1 VELFKTERLCIQ
13 TLREIMQK
21 QILGFFALISAITT
35 SILLYNKNLDTGLI
49 ASVAALIFISLHLR
63 VQGQKPPVVKEEKP
77 TIKLIDD
84 LNDRLNAS
92 KHQVQSLQARL
103 KELEAEAK
111 AADSEDA
118 AVLMFLRV
126 LQEKSRILD
135 FALTDI
141 ARLPDPQVGAAA
153 RVVHQGLRTVL
164 QDSFDIKPIADASE
178 GQSLEL
184 PDNFDSSRYRILQQ
198 AAGDQKAQGIVLHRG
213 WEVKTMNLPRT
224 LRRPGDPLPSVLAPV
239 EIEAREVV
247 Q

>member
-1 VELFKTERLCIQ
+1 
-13 TLREIMQK
+13 MQK
-21 QILGFFALISAITT
+21 QILGFFALLSAITT
-35 SILLYNKNLDTGLI
+35 SIMLYNKSLDTGLI
-49 ASVAALIFISLHLR
+49 ASVATLIFIALHLR
-63 VQGQKPPVVKEEKP
+63 FQGQKPAVVKDEKP
-77 TIKLIDD
+77 GIKLIDE

-103 KELEAEAK
+103 KELEADAK

-126 LQEKSRILD
+126 LQEKSRLLD

-164 QDSFDIKPIADASE
+164 QDSFDIKPIAEASE
-178 GQSLEL
+178 GQNLQL
-184 PDNFDSSRYRILQQ
+184 PENFDSSRYRILQQ
-198 AAGDQKAQGIVLHRG
+198 SAGDQKAQGIVLHRG
-213 WEVKTMNLPRT
+213 WEVKKMNLPRT

-239 EIEAREVV
+239 EIEAREVL

>member
-1 VELFKTERLCIQ
+1 
-13 TLREIMQK
+13 MQK

-35 SILLYNKNLDTGLI
+35 SIMLYNKSLDTGLI
-49 ASVAALIFISLHLR
+49 ASVATLIFIALHLR
-63 VQGQKPPVVKEEKP
+63 TQRPKVEVVKDEKAKP
-77 TIKLIDD
+77 GIKLIDE

-92 KHQVQSLQARL
+92 KHQVQSLQAKL
-103 KELEAEAK
+103 QQLEANSK

-126 LQEKSRILD
+126 LQEKSRLLD

-153 RVVHQGLRTVL
+153 RVVHQGLRGVL
-164 QDSFDIKPIADASE
+164 QDSFDIKPIAEASE
-178 GQSLEL
+178 GQNLQL
-184 PDNFDSSRYRILQQ
+184 PENFDSSRYRILQQ
-198 AAGDQKAQGIVLHRG
+198 SAADQKPQGVILHRG
-213 WEVKTMNLPRT
+213 WEVKKMNLPRS

-239 EIEAREVV
+239 EIEAREVL